1 MFLGKQK
8 SKKKQLVI
16 LENKKIIIAQGAG
29 GPAGARVAGAVG
41 GIDA

>member
-16 LENKKIIIAQGAG
+16 LENKKVFRKTKIQKRTNSDRTNV
-29 GPAGARVAGAVG
+29 PPPQQR
-41 GIDA
+41 